1 MISPSDYNSTTQATH
16 NSVTAQFRV
25 ELTLDQSSHCSSGL
39 YQNLPSAGSCLALV
53 PGTEF
58 NLTLQ
63 GPYGYYAYKP
73 SGYLTYSP
81 GIRERTEKIN
91 TCRDE

>member
-16 NSVTAQFRV
+16 NSATHNSVTAQFWV

-53 PGTEF
+53 PGMEF

-63 GPYGYYAYKP
+63 GPYGYYACLQTVRIP
-73 SGYLTYSP
+73 HLFS
-81 GIRERTEKIN
+81 R
-91 TCRDE
+91 